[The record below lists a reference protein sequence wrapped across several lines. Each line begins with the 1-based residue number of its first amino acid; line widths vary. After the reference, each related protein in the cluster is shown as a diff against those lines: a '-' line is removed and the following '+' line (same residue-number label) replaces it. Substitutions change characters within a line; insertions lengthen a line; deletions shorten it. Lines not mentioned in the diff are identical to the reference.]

1 MPAAHVI
8 SKATALDDLGVLQEE
23 RSSVPSSI
31 EAIEVHLRAEILEK
45 ERAND
50 KVRMSRLCCV
60 G

>member
-8 SKATALDDLGVLQEE
+8 SKATASDDLGVLQEE
-23 RSSVPSSI
+23 RSTVPSSI
-31 EAIEVHLRAEILEK
+31 EAIEVELRAEIFEK

-50 KVRMSRLCCV
+50 KVRTSRV